1 MASNLYYWIKLR
13 TDFFD
18 SDTIDFLMSQ
28 KNGADYVVLYQMLC
42 LKTVNTDG
50 GLYSEMGEVVVPY
63 DVNKID
69 RITKYFGVDTVR
81 VALELYKKLGLVY
94 AQEDGIL
101 KIVGYKDMVGY
112 ETQWAEKKRVY
123 REKVKTL
130 NEDNVLEMSETTGD
144 NVREEIEIRDRD
156 KSIEIENI
164 QKEISKEK
172 VSSRKG
178 AFVKPTI
185 EEARAYIEEKSYRVN
200 AEQWFA
206 YYETNGWKVGKNPM
220 KDWKASIRYWN
231 STGYSNSSRTNGR
244 PTYEDIDHGH
254 NPSIDRVSNGEE
266 GDIW

>member
-1 MASNLYYWIKLR
+1 MANNLYYWIKLR

-18 SDTIDFLMSQ
+18 SDTIDFMMSQ

-50 GLYSEMGEVVVPY
+50 RLYSEMGEVVVPY
-63 DVNKID
+63 DVNKIA
-69 RITKYFGVDTVR
+69 RITKYFNVDTVR

-112 ETQWAEKKRVY
+112 ETQWAEKKRAY
-123 REKVKTL
+123 REKVRAL
-130 NEDNVLEMSETTGD
+130 NEDNVLEMSETNKD

-156 KSIEIENI
+156 KSIEIDNT
-164 QKEISKEK
+164 QKENISKEK
-172 VSSRKG
+172 ARFS
-178 AFVKPTI
+178 KPTL
-185 EEARAYIEEKSYRVN
+185 EEAQAYIAEKGYRVN

-206 YYETNGWKVGKNPM
+206 FYETNGWRVGKNPM

-231 STGYSNSSRTNGR
+231 STGYSNNVRNSNGSSC
-244 PTYEDIDHGH
+244 EDVDHGY
-254 NPSIDRVSNGEE
+254 NPNADKFANNEE
-266 GDIW
+266 GNPWIR